1 VKVDGGRRPAARPG
15 LSRRA
20 LARFVATVCTAL
32 LAWPSLAERPA
43 AAGPVPGRAAIASAH
58 PLATEAGFEILAR
71 GGNAFDAAVAVS
83 AALAVVEPN
92 GSGPGGGGFYLLHRA
107 SDGRQVVVDA
117 REVAPAAATPG
128 MFLDAN
134 GNPVEGLSTRHAL
147 GAAIPGAP
155 AGWQHLADA
164 YGRLPLATSLA
175 PAIRLAR
182 EGFVLTGRMSE
193 DLGRA
198 LRDEGLLD
206 DGQREFARIYLVDGQ
221 PPPAGHRLRLPEL
234 AATLEVLARG
244 SADAL
249 YRGPF
254 AQRLVRGV
262 VRLGGLW
269 TLDDL
274 AGYRIVEREPV
285 VATYRGLRVLST
297 PPPSSGGAWL
307 ANVLNVLSGYELDA
321 LDSTTRKHVMLEA
334 MRRAH
339 RDRAQYLGDPAF
351 TDVPL
356 RLLTSPDYA
365 AGLRASIRADRAT
378 PSDALPGYVDAGNP
392 GVHTTHFS
400 VLDAEGNRV
409 AGTITLNGWFGS
421 GIVVPGTG
429 ILLNNQ
435 MDDFAVKAG
444 VPNMYGLVGAAANA
458 IAPGKRPLS
467 SMSPTF
473 VEGARGVAILG
484 TPGGSYIPSMVLL
497 GILAWQ
503 SGADA
508 AAIASAPRLHHQYR
522 PDAVFAEAGALT
534 PGERAG
540 LEERGHSLRPWPGT
554 IGNLQVVTW
563 DVATGRVDA
572 ASDPRWGGAAAVRPD
587 RDASATP

>member
-1 VKVDGGRRPAARPG
+1 MNVLAGRRRAARPG
-15 LSRRA
+15 QVQRV
-20 LARFVATVCTAL
+20 LARVAAAVCVAL
-32 LAWPSLAERPA
+32 LAWPALAQQPSAASPA
-43 AAGPVPGRAAIASAH
+43 PGRAAIASAH

-117 REVAPAAATPG
+117 REVAPAAATPD
-128 MFLDAN
+128 MFLDAD
-134 GNPVEGLSTRHAL
+134 GNPVEGLSTRHAK

-155 AGWQHLADA
+155 AGWQRLADT
-164 YGRLPLATSLA
+164 YGRLPLAESLA

-182 EGFVLTGRMSE
+182 EGFVLTESMSK
-193 DLGRA
+193 DLERT
-198 LRDEGLLD
+198 LRDEDLLD
-206 DGQREFARIYLVDGQ
+206 GGQREFARIYPVDGQ
-221 PPPAGHRLRLPEL
+221 PPPAGHRLQLPDL
-234 AATLEVLARG
+234 AATLEVLTRG
-244 SADAL
+244 GAGAF

-254 AQRLVRGV
+254 ARRLVRGV
-262 VRLGGLW
+262 EQLGGIW
-269 TLDDL
+269 TLHDL
-274 AGYRIVEREPV
+274 AGYRIIEREPV
-285 VATYRGLRVLST
+285 VTTYRGVRVVGT
-297 PPPSSGGAWL
+297 PPPSSGGVWL

-351 TDVPL
+351 TDVPM

-365 AGLRASIRADRAT
+365 AGLRASIRTDRAT
-378 PSDALPGYVDAGNP
+378 PSDLLPGYVDAG
-392 GVHTTHFS
+392 GQGRHTTHFS

-409 AGTITLNGWFGS
+409 AGTITLNGWFGA

-473 VEGARGVAILG
+473 IEGERGVAILG
-484 TPGGSYIPSMVLL
+484 SPGGSYIPSMVLL
-497 GILAWQ
+497 GLLHWMA
-503 SGADA
+503 GADA
-508 AAIASAPRLHHQYR
+508 TTIVAAPRLHHQFR
-522 PDAVFAEAGALT
+522 PDTVFAEPAALS
-534 PGERAG
+534 PDEQSG
-540 LEERGHSLRPWPGT
+540 LVSRGHSIQPWPAT

-563 DVATGRVDA
+563 DFDGGRVDA
-572 ASDPRWGGAAAVRPD
+572 ASDPRRAGGAAVQ
-587 RDASATP
+587 